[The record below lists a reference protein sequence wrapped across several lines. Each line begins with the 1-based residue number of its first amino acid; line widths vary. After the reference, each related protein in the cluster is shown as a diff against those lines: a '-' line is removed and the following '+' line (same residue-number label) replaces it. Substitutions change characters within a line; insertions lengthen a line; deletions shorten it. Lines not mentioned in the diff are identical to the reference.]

1 MFLSVCVYVT
11 GTDGTC
17 FEIPLWIN
25 GGSQRPDHTVVI
37 SILEGSGQTSG
48 AQLDGRPWAVGFLMC
63 EDAVVAL
70 RRRRRSVR
78 SLDLLNENKQ
88 RRGLITH
95 WRPSSVTTALHC
107 TALPCTAL
115 LHNCW
120 KWTPHLGQREL
131 LHGSSHM
138 GDRPH
143 RIIYGGRIWFK
154 NSTVNIPNKRC
165 ITRVLAIQPTVPGV
179 TMARWQRE

>member
-1 MFLSVCVYVT
+1 MCVRYWDRWDLFWNSIMNQRRFTETGPHRGHQHSGRKWPNLWCPIRRQTVSPSCGIFNVWGRCGGKKKKKKERQVT
-11 GTDGTC
+11 GPPEWKQTETWTNN
-17 FEIPLWIN
+17 PLKT
-25 GGSQRPDHTVVI
+25 QLCDH
-37 SILEGSGQTSG
+37 
-48 AQLDGRPWAVGFLMC
+48 C
-63 EDAVVAL
+63 
-70 RRRRRSVR
+70 
-78 SLDLLNENKQ
+78 
-88 RRGLITH
+88 
-95 WRPSSVTTALHC
+95 TALHC
-107 TALPCTAL
+107 TALLCTAL

-154 NSTVNIPNKRC
+154 NSTVNIPNKRR

>member
-1 MFLSVCVYVT
+1 MSVCVYVT

-48 AQLDGRPWAVGFLMC
+48 AQLDGRPCPRAAGFLMC

-107 TALPCTAL
+107 TALHCTAMHCPATQL
-115 LHNCW
+115 LEMNASFGTERVITW
-120 KWTPHLGQREL
+120 LLPH
-131 LHGSSHM
+131 
-138 GDRPH
+138 
-143 RIIYGGRIWFK
+143 GRQATQ
-154 NSTVNIPNKRC
+154 NH
-165 ITRVLAIQPTVPGV
+165 L
-179 TMARWQRE
+179 RW